1 MNSTD
6 QAVRDIGLIWDNDEA
21 THQFIV
27 ETVRFS
33 SSWMEVS
40 SKLQMFYEKSIDY
53 VLSEFSERV
62 IGVQVISQ
70 QVNLHPRDVFDEL
83 ARGYWRD
90 MKEMSA

>member
-6 QAVRDIGLIWDNDEA
+6 QAVRDIGLVWDNDEA

-53 VLSEFSERV
+53 VLSEFSERL

-70 QVNLHPRDVFDEL
+70 QVNYHPRDVFDEL
-83 ARGYWRD
+83 ARDYWRD
-90 MKEMSA
+90 MREQSA

>member
-53 VLSEFSERV
+53 VLSEFSERL

-70 QVNLHPRDVFDEL
+70 QVNYHPRDVFDEL
-83 ARGYWRD
+83 ARDYWRD
-90 MKEMSA
+90 MKEQSA

>member
-21 THQFIV
+21 THMFIV
-27 ETVRFS
+27 ESVRFS

-40 SKLQMFYEKSIDY
+40 SKLQMFYNKSIDY
-53 VLSEFSERV
+53 VLSEFSSRL
-62 IGVQVISQ
+62 IGVQVIAE
-70 QVNLHPRDVFDEL
+70 QVNYHSRDVFDEL

>member
-21 THQFIV
+21 THMFIV
-27 ETVRFS
+27 ESVRFS

-40 SKLQMFYEKSIDY
+40 SKLQMFYEQSIDY
-53 VLSEFSERV
+53 VLSQFSERL

-70 QVNLHPRDVFDEL
+70 QVNLHSRDVFDEL

>member
-6 QAVRDIGLIWDNDEA
+6 QAVRNIGMIWDNDEA
-21 THQFIV
+21 THMFIV
-27 ETVRFS
+27 ESVRFS

-40 SKLQMFYEKSIDY
+40 SKLQMFYNKSIDY
-53 VLSEFSERV
+53 VLSEFSSRL
-62 IGVQVISQ
+62 IGVQVIAE
-70 QVNLHPRDVFDEL
+70 QVNYHSRDVFDEL

>member
-6 QAVRDIGLIWDNDEA
+6 QAVRNIGMIWDNDEA
-21 THQFIV
+21 THMFIV
-27 ETVRFS
+27 ESVRFS

-53 VLSEFSERV
+53 VLSEFSSRL
-62 IGVQVISQ
+62 IGVQLIAE
-70 QVNLHPRDVFDEL
+70 QVNYHSRDVFDEL

>member
-6 QAVRDIGLIWDNDEA
+6 QAVRDIGLVWDNDEA

-53 VLSEFSERV
+53 VLSEFSSRL

-83 ARGYWRD
+83 ARDYWRD
-90 MKEMSA
+90 MKEQSA

>member
-21 THQFIV
+21 THMFIV
-27 ETVRFS
+27 ESVRFS

-53 VLSEFSERV
+53 VLSQFSERL

-70 QVNLHPRDVFDEL
+70 QVNLHSRDVFDEL

>member
-6 QAVRDIGLIWDNDEA
+6 QAVRNIGMIWDNDEA
-21 THQFIV
+21 THMFIV
-27 ETVRFS
+27 ESVRFS

-53 VLSEFSERV
+53 VLSEFSSRL
-62 IGVQVISQ
+62 IGVQVIAE
-70 QVNLHPRDVFDEL
+70 QVNYHSRDVFDEL

-90 MKEMSA
+90 MKEQSA